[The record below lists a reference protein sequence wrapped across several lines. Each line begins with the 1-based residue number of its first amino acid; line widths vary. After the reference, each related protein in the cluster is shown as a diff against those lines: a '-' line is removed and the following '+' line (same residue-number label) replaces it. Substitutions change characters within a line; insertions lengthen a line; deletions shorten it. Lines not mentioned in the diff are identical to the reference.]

1 MNQQPYQQYQQYQQ
15 SSQPQTRGQVAVA
28 RARSTS
34 DNVVLAITVTVFCLI
49 SSIYFIFTTLR
60 QMSIDNFGRR
70 TELSFSEGVIG
81 VLVAIVVMVVML
93 GIMLG
98 IGMFLV
104 RMTRQQMLG
113 NSLQV
118 EYSDYAWLR
127 DWANEVSADLEMPRV
142 EIFVT
147 QNPVMNAYAF
157 GFARPYTIVL
167 QSGSIRYL
175 TKDEL
180 KVIVVHEMAH
190 IKYHHTDANVYL
202 APFLMIP
209 VISVAGSWIAGFW
222 QRRAELT
229 ADRLALMY
237 LSDSELV
244 KSALIKVHVGPDV
257 AESMN
262 DIARQWLQY
271 TAERPMNHLAQT
283 LSNHPYLVRRLS
295 HIDRWKNVVE
305 PQDMS
310 TQSTTTQDA
319 TQNASESVTVE
330 ESTPA
335 KKTKDADRENM
346 ASEDEA
352 EAAE

>member
-98 IGMFLV
+98 I
-104 RMTRQQMLG
+104 G

-335 KKTKDADRENM
+335 KKTKAADRENM